1 MDTILELA
9 KFNDVK
15 YFDGPHK
22 YYVGNKEYV
31 SATTFIKKF
40 EKEFENIKN
49 VKQCFTN
56 FIKTQRK
63 T

>member
-1 MDTILELA
+1 METILELA

-22 YYVGNKEYV
+22 YYVGNKEYI

-40 EKEFENIKN
+40 KKFEIEMDSLGNILY
-49 VKQCFTN
+49 
-56 FIKTQRK
+56 
-63 T
+63 

>member
-31 SATTFIKKF
+31 SATTFIGKFKCYHCCKK
-40 EKEFENIKN
+40 
-49 VKQCFTN
+49 
-56 FIKTQRK
+56 
-63 T
+63 

>member
-40 EKEFENIKN
+40 KKEFE
-49 VKQCFTN
+49 
-56 FIKTQRK
+56 TQKRI
-63 T
+63 TFEIF